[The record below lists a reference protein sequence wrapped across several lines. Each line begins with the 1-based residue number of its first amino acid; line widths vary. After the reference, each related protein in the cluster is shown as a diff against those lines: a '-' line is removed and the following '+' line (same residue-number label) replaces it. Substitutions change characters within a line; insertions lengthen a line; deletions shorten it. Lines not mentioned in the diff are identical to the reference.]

1 MDLIY
6 KIYSVWLNKDQLK
19 HDYCFFYNG
28 CNKSSYNN
36 SNAPYDMFGSSD
48 ICASKKIYNMAH
60 ELQQGFITNDFFLS
74 KSEELMLKAA
84 KNSNVL
90 MIKLK
95 DFIELVPTDTIAVEF
110 KNYYRVYD
118 IYWNETKS
126 GINPH
131 EYNFLG
137 MWNIGNS
144 SYSMYGINEYKEERQ
159 KAFKAYWRDKQIDSI
174 LND

>member
-1 MDLIY
+1 
-6 KIYSVWLNKDQLK
+6 
-19 HDYCFFYNG
+19 
-28 CNKSSYNN
+28 
-36 SNAPYDMFGSSD
+36 
-48 ICASKKIYNMAH
+48 
-60 ELQQGFITNDFFLS
+60 
-74 KSEELMLKAA
+74 MLKAA

-110 KNYYRVYD
+110 KNDYRVYD

>member
-6 KIYSVWLNKDQLK
+6 KIYSVLLNKYRLK
-19 HDYCFFYNG
+19 HDYYFFYNG
-28 CNKSSYNN
+28 DNK
-36 SNAPYDMFGSSD
+36 APYDMFGSSD
-48 ICASKKIYNMAH
+48 ICANKKIYNMSH

-95 DFIELVPTDTIAVEF
+95 DFIELVPTD
-110 KNYYRVYD
+110 NSNHDYRVYD

-137 MWNIGNS
+137 MWNIGDS
-144 SYSMYGINEYKEERQ
+144 SYSIYRINEYKEERQ
-159 KAFKAYWRDKQIDSI
+159 KALAYWRDKQIDSI
-174 LND
+174 LYD